1 MVGSFDSEAA
11 SFIDVRHSYI
21 PVNVSKIS
29 RTFAQKLSEW
39 PRSTFPKERM
49 KYFKKWSDHGN
60 WFGKLTRLI
69 NMSLNMSNLL

>member
-11 SFIDVRHSYI
+11 SFIDIRHSCI

-29 RTFAQKLSEW
+29 RTFAQKLCER

-49 KYFKKWSDHGN
+49 KYFEK
-60 WFGKLTRLI
+60 
-69 NMSLNMSNLL
+69 